1 MGAGYPPEL
10 QSMPSDMAALQQQ
23 MQTGFG
29 PGSSDADHDAA
40 MVASSQAKAIE
51 QAAMHQA
58 FSQDEDEMNLME
70 LGRIMAQL
78 MNRRQPPMPLR

>member
-1 MGAGYPPEL
+1 
-10 QSMPSDMAALQQQ
+10 
-23 MQTGFG
+23 
-29 PGSSDADHDAA
+29 

-78 MNRRQPPMPLR
+78 MGRRQPPMPLR